1 MKNKMLCPEP
11 NSFSQKGLDYAR
23 YFSHLT
29 AKTMTQK
36 EFEKNAPQF
45 DAVLVRF
52 NTKVG
57 SNIFGKESN
66 IKAVIS
72 PATGLDHI
80 DMKSAKLNGVK
91 VFHLR
96 GKKRFLK
103 GVSGTAELS
112 VGLMLSVMR
121 KIPQSFSAVKNG
133 IWDTGPFRGNEVAG
147 KTLGVIG
154 CGRLGSKV
162 SRTAVSLGM
171 KVIAYDP
178 YISRFPSGVE
188 VKSSQ
193 LDLLS
198 NADIVSLHVP
208 LLDETKHL
216 ISHNEVS
223 QMKTGVVIINTSRG
237 AIIKTSALLNGLNSK
252 HILSAA
258 LDVVE
263 DEHLMKGATHPLVEY
278 ACKHDN
284 LLITPHIGGATF
296 ESVEKTDLFILENY
310 YKSIA
315 DNDE

>member
-1 MKNKMLCPEP
+1 MKIKVLCPEP
-11 NSFSQKGLDYAR
+11 NSFSKKGLDYAR
-23 YFSHLT
+23 SFSRLT
-29 AKTMTQK
+29 AKTMSQK
-36 EFEKNAPQF
+36 EFEKNATQF
-45 DAVLVRF
+45 DVVLVRF

-57 SNIFGKESN
+57 ANIFGKESSV
-66 IKAVIS
+66 KAVIS
-72 PATGLDHI
+72 PTTGLDHI
-80 DMKSAKLNGVK
+80 DMKSAKLNDIK

-103 GVSGTAELS
+103 GVSSTAELS
-112 VGLMLSVMR
+112 IGLMLSVMR
-121 KIPQSFSAVKNG
+121 KIPQSFSAVKSG
-133 IWDTGPFRGNEVAG
+133 VWDTGPFRGNEVAG

-171 KVIAYDP
+171 KVITYDP
-178 YISRFPSGVE
+178 YVSRFPSGVE
-188 VKSSQ
+188 VKNSQ
-193 LDLLS
+193 SDLLRS
-198 NADIVSLHVP
+198 ADIVSLHVP
-208 LLDETKHL
+208 LLDETRHL

-223 QMKTGVVIINTSRG
+223 QMKMGVVIINTSRG
-237 AIIKTSALLNGLNSK
+237 AIIETNALLNGLNSK
-252 HILSAA
+252 HISSAA

-263 DEHLMKGATHPLVEY
+263 NEHLMKGATHPLVEY

-315 DNDE
+315 NNYE